1 MNEDELLQVYGLEP
15 HKKHRELIRQLLKQE
30 MHHREAEDHEVLKL
44 LCIMLFAIGNVE
56 DTELI
61 WQAKRKN
68 QDTVSYIDVQLLCGA
83 GFDATIV
90 YLEKKGGEQAHNQ
103 VLYLK
108 NCEPYDF
115 VDFSKDEW
123 FSGYKAYYGI

>member
-1 MNEDELLQVYGLEP
+1 MNEDELLQMYGMEP
-15 HKKHRELIRQLLKQE
+15 DKEQRESIRRLLQQE
-30 MHHREAEDHEVLKL
+30 MENREAEDHEVLKL

-68 QDTVSYIDVQLLCGA
+68 QDAGSYIDVQLLCGA
-83 GFDATIV
+83 GVEETIV
-90 YLEKKGGEQAHNQ
+90 YLEKKGGEQAHDQ

-108 NCEPYDF
+108 NCEPYDY
-115 VDFSKDEW
+115 VDFSKAEW
-123 FSGYKAYYGI
+123 LSGYRGYYGI

>member
-1 MNEDELLQVYGLEP
+1 MNEDELLQMYGIEP
-15 HKKHRELIRQLLKQE
+15 DKEQRESIRRLLQQE
-30 MHHREAEDHEVLKL
+30 MENREAEEHEVLKL
-44 LCIMLFAIGNVE
+44 LCIMLFAIGSVE

-68 QDTVSYIDVQLLCGA
+68 QDAGSYIDVQLLCGA
-83 GFDATIV
+83 GVEETIV
-90 YLEKKGGEQAHNQ
+90 YLEKKGGEQAHDQ

-108 NCEPYDF
+108 KCELYDF

-123 FSGYKAYYGI
+123 LSGYRGYYGI

>member
-1 MNEDELLQVYGLEP
+1 MNEDELLRIYGLEP
-15 HKKHRELIRQLLKQE
+15 DKKHRESIRKLLQQE
-30 MHHREAEDHEVLKL
+30 MENREAEDHEVLKL

-68 QDTVSYIDVQLLCGA
+68 QDTGSYIDVQLLCGA
-83 GFDATIV
+83 GVEETIV
-90 YLEKKGGEQAHNQ
+90 YLKKKGGEQAHDQ

-108 NCEPYDF
+108 MREPYDF

-123 FSGYKAYYGI
+123 LSGYRCYYGL